1 MNQKEL
7 YIQYLEDAPNHA
19 KTGEPMKHWQWRY
32 KKEIDRDFDGSW
44 LETDGCTFLV
54 PSEIELRIK
63 PEPLEWTTFVF
74 NQNGY
79 KYGVAG
85 EHLSKE
91 KLAETLGC
99 DASNILAIHYHEI
112 EPE

>member
-7 YIQYLEDAPNHA
+7 YIKYLEDALNHA
-19 KTGEPMKHWQWRY
+19 KTGEPMKQWQLRY
-32 KKEIDRDFDGSW
+32 GTGGWINKQHLVRDN
-44 LETDGCTFLV
+44 LEKMSAGCL
-54 PSEIELRIK
+54 SIRIK

-79 KYGVAG
+79 KCGVAG
-85 EHLSKE
+85 EHLPKE